1 MKRMYVVLSVLFLMV
16 FYAGTL
22 LGQQKSRPV
31 DDNDTDFMEKRMK
44 MREEMHRRMMDKLLR
59 GVGPDQDMFKDMEQ
73 FMDEV
78 MTDSFSGFDSF
89 SRTTAQNYKM
99 EWKEATTGRIL
110 EITPKSPEQQL
121 DINVSNGLVII
132 KGKSETKTPNGTSIS
147 NFSNS
152 FNVPG
157 DCDPSKVKMDSK
169 DGKILV
175 QFPFLKASPKDLKP
189 LKDERRPIKPSDS
202 DVQI

>member
-1 MKRMYVVLSVLFLMV
+1 MYVTLTIIFGVI
-16 FYAGTL
+16 FYAGSL
-22 LGQQKSRPV
+22 LSR
-31 DDNDTDFMEKRMK
+31 DTDSMEKRMQ
-44 MREEMHRRMMDKLLR
+44 MREEMHRRMMDKLLK
-59 GVGPDQDMFKDMEQ
+59 GTGPDQDMFKDMEQ

-78 MTDSFSGFDSF
+78 MSDSFSGFDSYT
-89 SRTTAQNYKM
+89 RTTAQNYKM
-99 EWKEATTGRIL
+99 EWTESTTGRTL

-121 DINVSNGLVII
+121 DINVADGFVVI
-132 KGKSETKTPNGTSIS
+132 KGKAEHKTPSGVSVA

-157 DCDPSKVKMDSK
+157 DCDPAKVKMDSK

-175 QFPFLKASPKDLKP
+175 QFPFRVATKTIQKP
-189 LKDERRPIKPSDS
+189 LQKPIGPSKT